1 MPNVLVNDD
10 SLKAIGNAIRGKNGE
25 TTTYKPAE
33 MAAAITAISGGGS
46 SGYVPTDEELT
57 FKGKCAYLDYNG
69 KIDWVIKSYS
79 DRINISSATDCSY
92 MFTNS
97 KLEEIPFDINL
108 GDMTSGLDF
117 SQMFMGCQNL
127 KKLPNFFPPSKNYYR
142 VGNLSY
148 AFSGLQSLTSFPENY
163 FSFLTKVNNS
173 SYSARDCSH
182 VFSSC
187 YKLKSLPND
196 FNTKI
201 IDQYEGPYY
210 YAVPD
215 RQPLCGAFSYL
226 MSLVE
231 IRNLHIPSLTGNIDG
246 NLFSNTFSSC
256 ISLKHLTFLP
266 GYTLTWKSQVINLSS
281 NVGYG
286 TGVITG
292 ENFKTIQILDE
303 LKEVKDDATYQA
315 LKNSEDWWSKDIA
328 YACYNRTSA
337 VETINSLPDTSAY
350 LATAGGTNTIKFKG
364 EAGSATDGGAINTM
378 TEEEIAVATA
388 KGWTVSFT

>member
-57 FKGKCAYLDYNG
+57 FSGKCAYLDYNG
-69 KIDWVIKSYS
+69 KIDWVIKNYS

-142 VGNLSY
+142 AGNLSY

-163 FSFLTKVNNS
+163 FSFLTKINNN

-182 VFSSC
+182 MLSSC
-187 YKLKSLPND
+187 YRLKSLPND

-201 IDQYEGPYY
+201 IDQYGAPYY

-215 RQPLCGAFSYL
+215 KQPLCGAFSYL

-266 GYTLTWKSQVINLSS
+266 DYTLTWKSQVINLSS

-303 LKEVKDDATYQA
+303 LKKVKDDATYQA
-315 LKNSEDWWSKDIA
+315 LKNSDDWWSQDIA
-328 YACYNRTSA
+328 YSCYNKASA

-388 KGWTVSFT
+388 KGWTVSFV